1 MIARCLFEPAF
12 LMKLGGDP
20 ELGNDSNLGQ
30 AVAHVISQ
38 PRDDHWLFDIIT
50 KDGLI
55 TSSTILEIALTP
67 AFAHW
72 EKSNP

>member
-1 MIARCLFEPAF
+1 MVAHCLLEPAL

-20 ELGNDSNLGQ
+20 ELGGDASLGQ
-30 AVAHVISQ
+30 AVAHVLRQ

-55 TSSTILEIALTP
+55 TSSSILEIALTP

-72 EKSNP
+72 ERSHG